1 MTGTTVVTV
10 VVPEGAE
17 AQVVALAERLRRE
30 RVVSKLEPEP
40 PEA

>member
-1 MTGTTVVTV
+1 MA
-10 VVPEGAE
+10 PEAGALAE